1 MISFLRDR
9 LQGIVA
15 FSFLGIVA
23 LTFMFLGLPTF
34 TQNFNTNDYAKVGE
48 YGISQSE
55 YFRTRN
61 IVEENI
67 REQFGQQID
76 LAPLNDFIDQQARS
90 SLIEKYTLVKF
101 FDELG
106 LEIPS
111 SYLEN
116 ELAKNEVFQVDGQFN
131 QDAFKNYLI
140 NFNLSKD
147 DLVNDFASDLKLNL
161 TVALLNSTAN
171 IFNSSLDQYL
181 ELLTERR
188 SIQFFELSKDNVI
201 KEFDVSQD
209 ELNTFYQS
217 NLDFYQVPEKR
228 TFATIKFSKEN
239 LAIEVSDEELDQAY
253 ESYLQTIPAGEKRVS
268 HLMVISDNYETNQE
282 FTEKVN
288 SIETVLTANN
298 FEDYVVTDSEDEGTL
313 DIGGDLGFTDGQIF
327 PAEFE
332 QVIASLDVNAVSKA
346 VFYEGNAHFLKV
358 TEIDEPIVLSFDE
371 KAQDLRDE
379 LEDIKFEDLSL
390 SILSNLSG
398 SSLELTEA
406 ENVYGIS
413 SELLTDISFGD
424 NGLSAGDQS
433 TVFTAALKQ
442 WTDPI
447 EERQDSF
454 KIAYVVSLM
463 PAKTIPLESV
473 LEEVRGV
480 VVDQKRNEY
489 LEEVFADDGLSFDE
503 AGLKELYAIDNFKIE
518 EFKNI
523 NRTTSLLANDLVNL
537 VFNEPMV
544 GTVEKQLLG
553 DKLFVFSVLARN
565 QGDKSS
571 VPVEDLEAIKNESRS
586 SQLQSVFNTLRLEYG
601 YDDKYSVN
609 TIIANQTS

>member
-1 MISFLRDR
+1 MI
-9 LQGIVA
+9 
-15 FSFLGIVA
+15 
-23 LTFMFLGLPTF
+23 
-34 TQNFNTNDYAKVGE
+34 
-48 YGISQSE
+48 
-55 YFRTRN
+55 
-61 IVEENI
+61 
-67 REQFGQQID
+67 
-76 LAPLNDFIDQQARS
+76 
-90 SLIEKYTLVKF
+90 
-101 FDELG
+101 
-106 LEIPS
+106 
-111 SYLEN
+111 
-116 ELAKNEVFQVDGQFN
+116 
-131 QDAFKNYLI
+131 
-140 NFNLSKD
+140 
-147 DLVNDFASDLKLNL
+147 NDFASDLKLNL

-171 IFNSSLDQYL
+171 IYDNLLEQYL

-188 SIQFFELSKDNVI
+188 SIKFFELSKDNVT

-209 ELNTFYQS
+209 ELDSFYQS

-228 TFATIKFSKEN
+228 TFATIEFSKEN
-239 LAIEVSDEELDQAY
+239 LAIEVSNEELDQAY
-253 ESYLQTIPAGEKRVS
+253 ESYLQSIPTGEKRVS
-268 HLMVISDNYETNQE
+268 HLMIISDNYETNQE
-282 FTEKVN
+282 FAEKVN

-298 FEDYVVTDSEDEGTL
+298 FEDYVVSDSEDEGTL

-332 QVIASLDVNAVSKA
+332 QVIASLDVDTVSKA

-358 TEIDEPIVLSFDE
+358 TEIDKPIMLSFDE

-390 SILSNLSG
+390 NIVSNLSR
-398 SSLELTEA
+398 SSLELAEV

-413 SELLTDISFGD
+413 SELLSDISFGE
-424 NGLSAGDQS
+424 NNLSAEDQS
-433 TVFTAALKQ
+433 TVFNAALKQ

-454 KIAYVVSLM
+454 KIAYIISLI
-463 PAKTIPLESV
+463 PSETIPLESV
-473 LEEVRGV
+473 LAEVRSV
-480 VVDQKRNEY
+480 VVDQRKNEY
-489 LEEVFADDGLSFDE
+489 LEEVFADDGLSFEE
-503 AGLKELYAIDNFKIE
+503 ARLKELYAIDNFKIE

-544 GTVEKQLLG
+544 GTIEKQLLG

-571 VPVEDLEAIKNESRS
+571 VPEEDLEAIKNESRS
-586 SQLQSVFNTLRLEYG
+586 SQLQSVFNMLRLEYG
-601 YDDKYSVN
+601 LDDKYSVN

>member
-1 MISFLRDR
+1 
-9 LQGIVA
+9 
-15 FSFLGIVA
+15 
-23 LTFMFLGLPTF
+23 MFLGLPTF

-61 IVEENI
+61 IIEENI

-131 QDAFKNYLI
+131 QEAFKNYLI

-181 ELLTERR
+181 DLLTERR
-188 SIQFFELSKDNVI
+188 SIQFFELTKDNI
-201 KEFDVSQD
+201 TKEFDVSQD
-209 ELNTFYQS
+209 ELDSFYQS
-217 NLDFYQVPEKR
+217 NLDFYQIPEKR
-228 TFATIKFSKEN
+228 TFATIEFSKEN

-268 HLMVISDNYETNQE
+268 HLMIISDNYETNQE

-288 SIETVLTANN
+288 SIERVLTTSN
-298 FEDYVVTDSEDEGTL
+298 FEDYVVSNSEDEGTV

-327 PAEFE
+327 PTEFE

-371 KAQDLRDE
+371 KVQDLRDE

-390 SILSNLSG
+390 NIVSNLSG
-398 SSLELTEA
+398 SALELTEI
-406 ENVYGIS
+406 ENVYGIP
-413 SELLTDISFGD
+413 SELSSDISFGD
-424 NGLSAGDQS
+424 NDLSVGDQS
-433 TVFTAALKQ
+433 KVFNVALNQ

-454 KIAYVVSLM
+454 KIAYVVSLT
-463 PAKTIPLESV
+463 PAETIPLESV
-473 LEEVRGV
+473 LEEVRTV
-480 VVDQKRNEY
+480 VADQKRNEY

-503 AGLKELYAIDNFKIE
+503 AGLKELYEIDNFKIE

-537 VFNEPMV
+537 VFNEPVV

-571 VPVEDLEAIKNESRS
+571 VPEEDLEAIENESRS
-586 SQLQSVFNTLRLEYG
+586 SQLQSVFNSLRLEYG
-601 YDDKYSVN
+601 LDDKYSVN

>member
-61 IVEENI
+61 IIEENI

-76 LAPLNDFIDQQARS
+76 LVPLNDFIDQQARS

-131 QDAFKNYLI
+131 QEAFKNYLI

-181 ELLTERR
+181 DLLTERR
-188 SIQFFELSKDNVI
+188 SIQFFELTKDNVT
-201 KEFDVSQD
+201 KEFDISQD
-209 ELNTFYQS
+209 ELDSFYQS

-228 TFATIKFSKEN
+228 TFATMEFSKEN
-239 LAIEVSDEELDQAY
+239 LAIEVNDEELDQAY

-268 HLMVISDNYETNQE
+268 HLMIISDNYETNQE

-288 SIETVLTANN
+288 SIETILTANN
-298 FEDYVVTDSEDEGTL
+298 FEDYVVSDSEDEGTL

-346 VFYEGNAHFLKV
+346 VF
-358 TEIDEPIVLSFDE
+358 
-371 KAQDLRDE
+371 
-379 LEDIKFEDLSL
+379 
-390 SILSNLSG
+390 
-398 SSLELTEA
+398 
-406 ENVYGIS
+406 
-413 SELLTDISFGD
+413 
-424 NGLSAGDQS
+424 
-433 TVFTAALKQ
+433 
-442 WTDPI
+442 
-447 EERQDSF
+447 
-454 KIAYVVSLM
+454 
-463 PAKTIPLESV
+463 
-473 LEEVRGV
+473 
-480 VVDQKRNEY
+480 
-489 LEEVFADDGLSFDE
+489 
-503 AGLKELYAIDNFKIE
+503 
-518 EFKNI
+518 
-523 NRTTSLLANDLVNL
+523 
-537 VFNEPMV
+537 
-544 GTVEKQLLG
+544 
-553 DKLFVFSVLARN
+553 
-565 QGDKSS
+565 
-571 VPVEDLEAIKNESRS
+571 
-586 SQLQSVFNTLRLEYG
+586 
-601 YDDKYSVN
+601 
-609 TIIANQTS
+609 

>member
-1 MISFLRDR
+1 
-9 LQGIVA
+9 
-15 FSFLGIVA
+15 
-23 LTFMFLGLPTF
+23 MFLGLPTF

-61 IVEENI
+61 IIEENI

-131 QDAFKNYLI
+131 QEAFKNYLI

-201 KEFDVSQD
+201 KEFEVSQN
-209 ELNTFYQS
+209 ELNSFYQS

-228 TFATIKFSKEN
+228 TFATIEFSKEN

-268 HLMVISDNYETNQE
+268 HLMIISDNYETNQE

-288 SIETVLTANN
+288 SIETILTANN
-298 FEDYVVTDSEDEGTL
+298 FEDYVLTDSEDEGTL

-332 QVIASLDVNAVSKA
+332 QVIARLEVNAVSKA

-390 SILSNLSG
+390 NIVSNLSG
-398 SSLELTEA
+398 SSLELTEV
-406 ENVYGIS
+406 ENLYGIS
-413 SELLTDISFGD
+413 SELLSDISFGD
-424 NGLSAGDQS
+424 NDLSAGDQS
-433 TVFTAALKQ
+433 TVFNAALNQ

-447 EERQDSF
+447 EDRQDNF
-454 KIAYVVSLM
+454 KIAYVISLTPAEAM
-463 PAKTIPLESV
+463 PIDSM
-473 LEEVRGV
+473 LEEVRTA

-503 AGLKELYAIDNFKIE
+503 AGLKELYEIDNFKIE

-537 VFNEPMV
+537 VFNEPVV

-571 VPVEDLEAIKNESRS
+571 VPEEDLEAIKNESRS
-586 SQLQSVFNTLRLEYG
+586 SQLQSVFNSLRLKYG
-601 YDDKYSVN
+601 LDDKYSVN

>member
-1 MISFLRDR
+1 
-9 LQGIVA
+9 
-15 FSFLGIVA
+15 
-23 LTFMFLGLPTF
+23 MFLGLPTF

-61 IVEENI
+61 IIEENI

-76 LAPLNDFIDQQARS
+76 LALLNDFIDQQARS

-106 LEIPS
+106 LEIPG

-131 QDAFKNYLI
+131 QEAFKNYLI

-181 ELLTERR
+181 DLLTERR
-188 SIQFFELSKDNVI
+188 SIQFFELTKDNVT

-209 ELNTFYQS
+209 ELDSFYQS

-228 TFATIKFSKEN
+228 TFATIEFSKEN

-268 HLMVISDNYETNQE
+268 HLMIISDNYETNQE

-288 SIETVLTANN
+288 SIETILTANN

-371 KAQDLRDE
+371 KVQDLRDE

-390 SILSNLSG
+390 NIVSNLSG
-398 SSLELTEA
+398 SALELTEI
-406 ENVYGIS
+406 ENLYGIP
-413 SELLTDISFGD
+413 SELSSDISFGD
-424 NGLSAGDQS
+424 NDLSAGDQS
-433 TVFTAALKQ
+433 TVFNAALNQ

-447 EERQDSF
+447 EESQDSF
-454 KIAYVVSLM
+454 KIA
-463 PAKTIPLESV
+463 
-473 LEEVRGV
+473 
-480 VVDQKRNEY
+480 
-489 LEEVFADDGLSFDE
+489 F
-503 AGLKELYAIDNFKIE
+503 
-518 EFKNI
+518 
-523 NRTTSLLANDLVNL
+523 
-537 VFNEPMV
+537 
-544 GTVEKQLLG
+544 
-553 DKLFVFSVLARN
+553 
-565 QGDKSS
+565 
-571 VPVEDLEAIKNESRS
+571 
-586 SQLQSVFNTLRLEYG
+586 
-601 YDDKYSVN
+601 
-609 TIIANQTS
+609 

>member
-1 MISFLRDR
+1 
-9 LQGIVA
+9 
-15 FSFLGIVA
+15 
-23 LTFMFLGLPTF
+23 MFLGLPTF

-61 IVEENI
+61 IIEENI

-131 QDAFKNYLI
+131 QEAFKNYLI

-181 ELLTERR
+181 DLLTERR
-188 SIQFFELSKDNVI
+188 SIQFFELTKDNVT

-209 ELNTFYQS
+209 ELDSFYQS
-217 NLDFYQVPEKR
+217 NLDFYQIPEKR
-228 TFATIKFSKEN
+228 TFATIEFSKEN
-239 LAIEVSDEELDQAY
+239 LAIEVDDEELDQAY

-268 HLMVISDNYETNQE
+268 HLMIISDNYETNQE

-288 SIETVLTANN
+288 SIERVLTTSN
-298 FEDYVVTDSEDEGTL
+298 FEDYVVSDSEDEGTV
-313 DIGGDLGFTDGQIF
+313 DIDGDLGFTDGQIF

-379 LEDIKFEDLSL
+379 LEDIKYEDLSL
-390 SILSNLSG
+390 NIVSNLSG
-398 SSLELTEA
+398 SSLELTEV
-406 ENVYGIS
+406 ENLYGIS
-413 SELLTDISFGD
+413 SDLSMDISFGD
-424 NGLSAGDQS
+424 NDLSAGDQS
-433 TVFTAALKQ
+433 TVFNAALNQ

-454 KIAYVVSLM
+454 KIAYVVSLN
-463 PAKTIPLESV
+463 PAETIPLESV
-473 LEEVRGV
+473 LEEVRTV
-480 VVDQKRNEY
+480 VADQKRNEY

-503 AGLKELYAIDNFKIE
+503 AGLKELYEIDNFKIE

-537 VFNEPMV
+537 VFNEPVV

-571 VPVEDLEAIKNESRS
+571 VPEEDLEAIKNESRS
-586 SQLQSVFNTLRLEYG
+586 SQLQSVFNSLRLEYG
-601 YDDKYSVN
+601 LDDKYSVN